1 MEIIRAEINAINY
14 NNGPTSVLYKKT
26 PEFILEVAFQEGYCI
41 LSINNPLNLLSFCF
55 KLGPTGLGIIY
66 LFTLY
71 ILW

>member
-1 MEIIRAEINAINY
+1 VEIIRAEINAINY

-41 LSINNPLNLLSFCF
+41 L